1 MTKKIKSRDPDFY
14 DAFKILLGA
23 RATSLSDATRVSADI
38 IKKVRK
44 NGDKALIKLTKKFD
58 GLDLT
63 TKDLIVD
70 LNEIDEATSKISPD
84 EYDSLRFAAD
94 RITSFHLRQMPE
106 NFEYVDD
113 VGIKM
118 GMSWSPIDSVGLY
131 VPGGTASYPSSVLMN
146 AIPARV
152 AGVPRRVIVVP
163 QTRNV
168 INPLVLVA
176 ARLSGV
182 EEIYRVGGAQAIAA
196 LAYGTETITSVDKI
210 VGPGNSFV
218 AAAKKLVYGA
228 VGIDSIAGPSEILIV
243 ADSMN
248 DPKWIAYDLLAQ
260 AEHDQLARSILIT
273 DNENCAEKV
282 LTSVEN
288 ILSSLQ
294 RSEIAR
300 ASWENQGA
308 VIIVDS
314 LAEVPELVDLIAPEH
329 LELAL
334 EKPEKMMQ
342 QIKHAGAI
350 FLGCYTPEAIGDY
363 VAGPNHV
370 LPTDRTARF
379 SSGLSV
385 FDFIKR
391 TTFVKCDLQG
401 LKKIG
406 PPAITLAQA
415 EGLPAHAESI
425 KVRLNLSL
433 IHISEPT
440 RP

>member
-1 MTKKIKSRDPDFY
+1 MTKKIKSRDPNFY

-63 TKDLIVD
+63 TKDLVVD

-106 NFEYVDD
+106 KFEYVDD
-113 VGIKM
+113 AGIKM

-273 DNENCAEKV
+273 DNENFAEKV

-329 LELAL
+329 LELAV

-370 LPTDRTARF
+370 LPTDRAARF

-425 KVRLNLSL
+425 KVRLNS
-433 IHISEPT
+433 SG
-440 RP
+440 

>member
-1 MTKKIKSRDPDFY
+1 MTKKIKSRDPNFY

-113 VGIKM
+113 AGIKM

-131 VPGGTASYPSSVLMN
+131 VPGGTASYTSSVLMK

-273 DNENCAEKV
+273 DNENFAEKV

-329 LELAL
+329 LELAV

-425 KVRLNLSL
+425 KVRLNS
-433 IHISEPT
+433 SG
-440 RP
+440 

>member
-1 MTKKIKSRDPDFY
+1 MTKKIKSRDPNFY

-63 TKDLIVD
+63 TKDLVVD

-113 VGIKM
+113 AGIKM

-273 DNENCAEKV
+273 DNENFAEKV

-329 LELAL
+329 LELAV

-350 FLGCYTPEAIGDY
+350 FLGCYSVTPAF
-363 VAGPNHV
+363 
-370 LPTDRTARF
+370 L
-379 SSGLSV
+379 
-385 FDFIKR
+385 
-391 TTFVKCDLQG
+391 
-401 LKKIG
+401 
-406 PPAITLAQA
+406 
-415 EGLPAHAESI
+415 
-425 KVRLNLSL
+425 RLF
-433 IHISEPT
+433 
-440 RP
+440 

>member
-1 MTKKIKSRDPDFY
+1 MTKKIKSRDPNFY

-113 VGIKM
+113 AGIKM

-228 VGIDSIAGPSEILIV
+228 VGIDSIAGPSEILVV

-273 DNENCAEKV
+273 DNENFAEKV

-329 LELAL
+329 LELAV

-425 KVRLNLSL
+425 KVRLNS
-433 IHISEPT
+433 SG
-440 RP
+440 